1 MLLNLE
7 RFFNEGSI
15 SSIFEYLLKLVLVIP
30 VVDQNV
36 VRIAASENNQ
46 SLLCFLAR
54 WNFLLWPRIY
64 LLGPTYRSALLEG
77 GIRHFVSY
85 ESEWTN
91 TVNTVHFLVV
101 VDEQPLLCDDAVV
114 SRCGEDA
121 RLDCKCHDC
130 GVLPLALLS
139 IQLHYKLQ
147 PARMRL

>member
-36 VRIAASENNQ
+36 VGIAASENNQ
-46 SLLCFLAR
+46 SVLCFLAS
-54 WNFLLWPRIY
+54 WNFLLRPRIY
-64 LLGPTYRSALLEG
+64 LLGPTYRSALLESS
-77 GIRHFVSY
+77 IRHFVSY

-101 VDEQPLLCDDAVV
+101 
-114 SRCGEDA
+114 
-121 RLDCKCHDC
+121 
-130 GVLPLALLS
+130 
-139 IQLHYKLQ
+139 IY
-147 PARMRL
+147 